1 MTAVVPLGSGRP
13 FPQII
18 YLSFSYLYEV
28 GILYFT
34 DEDMG
39 SSEVLADLLQ
49 VTVGGVKAGRKVCL
63 MPKSLFFILP
73 VVFVV
78 AIF

>member
-1 MTAVVPLGSGRP
+1 MTVVVPFGSGCP
-13 FPQII
+13 FLQII
-18 YLSFSYLYEV
+18 YLSFSYLDEV

-49 VTVGGVKAGRKVCL
+49 VTVGGVRAGRKVCL
-63 MPKSLFFILP
+63 MPKSLFFTLP
-73 VVFVV
+73 VVFVL
-78 AIF
+78 ASF